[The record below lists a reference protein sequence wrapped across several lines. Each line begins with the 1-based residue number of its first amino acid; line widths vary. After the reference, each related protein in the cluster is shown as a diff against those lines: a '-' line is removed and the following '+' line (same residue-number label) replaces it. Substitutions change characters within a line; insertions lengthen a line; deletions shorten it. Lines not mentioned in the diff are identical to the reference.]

1 MKIKLVEFYQWGK
14 QIYDSKIFQ
23 TIRSF
28 GERIYNDK
36 IEIHETN
43 QEQANLL
50 EYSLNFNSKTKPRS
64 DEDKNKKSVFDS
76 AKNLYESKKL
86 VLNAFNSGLFPLK
99 SAKGTGLK
107 ILTPK

>member
-1 MKIKLVEFYQWGK
+1 MKAFKLKMKCIKLKDMKIKLVEFYQWGK

-43 QEQANLL
+43 QE
-50 EYSLNFNSKTKPRS
+50 
-64 DEDKNKKSVFDS
+64 
-76 AKNLYESKKL
+76 
-86 VLNAFNSGLFPLK
+86 
-99 SAKGTGLK
+99 
-107 ILTPK
+107 